1 MGVDLSSLVDEI
13 KKDIQISELKGKKI
27 SIDAYNAIYQFLTA
41 IRQPDGTP
49 LMDSSG
55 RITSHLSGVFYRTI
69 SLLEEGIIPVYVFDG
84 KPPEMKKEELEK
96 RKRVKEEAEKKLQ
109 KAKEEG
115 STKELKKYSQMATR
129 LTNDMAEESKK
140 LLEAMGIPVVQAP
153 SEGEAEAAYL
163 CSSNYTWAAAS
174 QDYDSLLFGAK
185 RLVRNLTLTGK
196 RKLPNKDIYVEI
208 KPEMVE
214 LNDLLNKHGITRE
227 QLVDIGILIGTDYD
241 PEGIKGI
248 GAKTALRIIK
258 KYGNIEKAVE
268 KGEIPKYILDLNLN
282 EIRSL
287 FLNPNVVNPDKNL
300 ELSEPDRDKII
311 NILVVEH
318 NFNSERVNNGI
329 DRLIKGI
336 KDAKGMS
343 RQTGLDQWF

>member
-13 KKDIQISELKGKKI
+13 KREIQLSEIKGKKI

-55 RITSHLSGVFYRTI
+55 RVTSHLSGVFYRTI
-69 SLLEEGIIPVYVFDG
+69 SLLEEGVIPVYVFDG
-84 KPPEMKKEELEK
+84 KPPEMKSQELDRR
-96 RKRVKEEAEKKLQ
+96 RKIKEEAEKKLQ

-115 STKELKKYSQMATR
+115 STRELKKYSQMSTK

-140 LLEAMGIPVVQAP
+140 LLTAMGIPIVQAP

-163 CSSNYTWAAAS
+163 CSSGYTWASAS

-208 KPEMVE
+208 KPEIIE
-214 LNDLLNKHGITRE
+214 LNDLLNKYGINRE

-248 GAKTALRIIK
+248 GSKTALRIIK
-258 KYGNIEKAVE
+258 KYGTIEKAVE
-268 KGEIPKYILDLNLN
+268 KGEVPKYILDLDL
-282 EIRSL
+282 EKIRSL
-287 FLNPNVVNPDKNL
+287 FLKPDVNNPEGSL
-300 ELSEPDRDKII
+300 ELTDPNKDEII
-311 NILVVEH
+311 NILVNEH
-318 NFNSERVNNGI
+318 NFNADRVNNGI
-329 DRLIKGI
+329 ERLIKGI
-336 KDAKGMS
+336 KDTKGLS